1 MKVVA
6 KVHIMVGVYFYILPC
21 REKKIEYEEYSHLV
35 QIYRWSERN
44 NLFHVTYFD
53 MAVLLKVDIFKNFET
68 NNLTVYV

>member
-1 MKVVA
+1 M
-6 KVHIMVGVYFYILPC
+6 Y
-21 REKKIEYEEYSHLV
+21 LV